1 LLLTFFRTLISF
13 VNRVKT
19 VHLTFAAALL
29 VVGSF
34 FAPAAHAQAPLK
46 IGYTSVEY
54 VLSQMPERKQ
64 IESDLKAY
72 STQLEAQMKSKQT
85 AFQTKL
91 EQYQK
96 GGSTMTAVVKAD
108 TEKELQT
115 MQQGLQEFSSTA
127 QQSLQQKQQQLLSPA
142 LDKIQKNIDLVA
154 AESGYTYVLNSDAG
168 SSPIL
173 LHGPKDGDISDLI
186 LKKMGITPTAAAPA
200 PTAQPAAQSSA
211 TKTPVAPAATPA
223 KPKSKK

>member
-1 LLLTFFRTLISF
+1 LIFF

-19 VHLTFAAALL
+19 VQLTFAAALL

-64 IESDLKAY
+64 IESELKTY
-72 STQLEAQMKSKQT
+72 SGQLEAQLKSKQT

-91 EQYQK
+91 EAYNK

-142 LDKIQKNIDLVA
+142 LDKVQKNIDLVA
-154 AESGYTYVLNSDAG
+154 NENGYTYILNSDAG

-173 LHGPKDGDISDLI
+173 LHGPKDGDVSDLI

-200 PTAQPAAQSSA
+200 PSTTPPAASPTNPAKSA
-211 TKTPVAPAATPA
+211 APAT
-223 KPKSKK
+223 SNKKGKK

>member
-1 LLLTFFRTLISF
+1 MISF

-19 VHLTFAAALL
+19 LHLTFAAALL

-72 STQLEAQMKSKQT
+72 STQLEAQMKSKQ
-85 AFQTKL
+85 ADFETKL
-91 EQYQK
+91 KAYQG

-108 TEKELQT
+108 KEKELQGL
-115 MQQGLQEFSSTA
+115 QQGLQEFQSTA
-127 QQSLQQKQQQLLSPA
+127 QQSLQQKQQSLLSPA

-154 AESGYTYVLNSDAG
+154 TENGYSYVLNSDAG

-186 LKKMGITPTAAAPA
+186 LKKMGITPTAPSPTPDAKPA
-200 PTAQPAAQSSA
+200 TQSPA
-211 TKTPVAPAATPA
+211 TKTPVAPT
-223 KPKSKK
+223 SKGKK

>member
-1 LLLTFFRTLISF
+1 LIFF

-19 VHLTFAAALL
+19 VQLTFAAALL

-64 IESDLKAY
+64 IESELKTY
-72 STQLEAQMKSKQT
+72 SGQLEAQLKSKQT

-91 EQYQK
+91 DAYQK

-142 LDKIQKNIDLVA
+142 LDKVQKNIDLVA
-154 AESGYTYVLNSDAG
+154 NENGYTYILNSDAG

-173 LHGPKDGDISDLI
+173 LHGPKDGDVSDLI

-200 PTAQPAAQSSA
+200 PSTTPPAASPTNPAKSA
-211 TKTPVAPAATPA
+211 APAT
-223 KPKSKK
+223 SNKKGKK

>member
-1 LLLTFFRTLISF
+1 LIFF

-19 VHLTFAAALL
+19 VQLTFAAALL

-64 IESDLKAY
+64 IESELKTY
-72 STQLEAQMKSKQT
+72 SGQLEAQLKSKQT

-91 EQYQK
+91 DAYQK

-142 LDKIQKNIDLVA
+142 LDKVQKNIDLVA
-154 AESGYTYVLNSDAG
+154 NENGYTYILNSDAG

-173 LHGPKDGDISDLI
+173 LHGPKDGDVSDLI
-186 LKKMGITPTAAAPA
+186 LKKMGITPTAASPAPSTTPPAVSPTNPAKSAAPA
-200 PTAQPAAQSSA
+200 TGN
-211 TKTPVAPAATPA
+211 
-223 KPKSKK
+223 KKGKK

>member
-1 LLLTFFRTLISF
+1 LHLNFSRTLISF

-64 IESDLKAY
+64 IESDLKTY
-72 STQLEAQMKSKQT
+72 SSQLEAQMKSKQT
-85 AFQTKL
+85 DFQTKL
-91 EQYQK
+91 DAYQK
-96 GGSTMTAVVKAD
+96 GGTTMTAVVKAD
-108 TEKELQT
+108 KEKELQGL
-115 MQQGLQEFSSTA
+115 QQGLQEFQSTA
-127 QQSLQQKQQQLLSPA
+127 QQSLQQKQQSLLSPA
-142 LDKIQKNIDLVA
+142 LDKIQKTIDQVA
-154 AESGYTYVLNSDAG
+154 TENGYTYVLNSDAG

-173 LHGPKDGDISDLI
+173 LHGPKDGDISDVI
-186 LKKMGITPTAAAPA
+186 LKKMGITPTAA
-200 PTAQPAAQSSA
+200 PTAPSTQPTQQSSA
-211 TKTPVAPAATPA
+211 TKTPVGPTQT
-223 KPKSKK
+223 KTKTKK

>member
-1 LLLTFFRTLISF
+1 LISF

-91 EQYQK
+91 EAYQK
-96 GGSTMTAVVKAD
+96 GGSAMTAVVKAD
-108 TEKELQT
+108 TEKELQS

-154 AESGYTYVLNSDAG
+154 NESGYTYVLNSDAG

-200 PTAQPAAQSSA
+200 PNAQPATQSPA
-211 TKTPVAPAATPA
+211 TKTPVAPTAAPA
-223 KPKSKK
+223 TKSKSKK